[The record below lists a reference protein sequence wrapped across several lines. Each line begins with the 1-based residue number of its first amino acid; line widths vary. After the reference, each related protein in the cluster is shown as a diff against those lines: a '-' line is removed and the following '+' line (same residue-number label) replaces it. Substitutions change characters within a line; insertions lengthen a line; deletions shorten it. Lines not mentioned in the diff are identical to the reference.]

1 MIRDSAVANT
11 DSQVDFFYVN
21 RIGGRKISESRGTT
35 RNVNYGRGFVMDP
48 VVVDRRVLAEPTE
61 FEIVGRTEYAA
72 PILAFSK
79 KVYEVKGT
87 VRFTPVNG
95 KVYIVTGTLSEDYS
109 AVWIEDAETHEIVGE
124 KIEIQGSAALGF
136 FQK

>member
-1 MIRDSAVANT
+1 MKTLVYLFAILILSGCVTTDLVPKGYEGPTAMIRDSAVANT

-48 VVVDRRVLAEPTE
+48 VVVDRRV
-61 FEIVGRTEYAA
+61 
-72 PILAFSK
+72 
-79 KVYEVKGT
+79 
-87 VRFTPVNG
+87 
-95 KVYIVTGTLSEDYS
+95 TGTLSEDYS